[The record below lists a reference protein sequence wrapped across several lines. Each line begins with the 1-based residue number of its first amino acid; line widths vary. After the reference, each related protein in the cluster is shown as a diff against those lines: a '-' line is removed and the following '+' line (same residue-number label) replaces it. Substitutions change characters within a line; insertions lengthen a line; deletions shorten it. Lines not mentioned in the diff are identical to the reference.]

1 MVAVEEIFKQKVVVA
16 TSVMDNGISIHD
28 IEMRNMVIIADT
40 KEEFIQMLGRK
51 RRSKLEA
58 PGKLKLYILQ
68 RRKEDFIRRKNGVYK
83 RIKVINTYRGNSG
96 SLLEDIMKLENVY
109 ESARHAYY
117 VDQGMLKLNSLAEE
131 Q

>member
-58 PGKLKLYILQ
+58 PGKLKLYITE
-68 RRKEDFIRRKNGVYK
+68 KEGR
-83 RIKVINTYRGNSG
+83 
-96 SLLEDIMKLENVY
+96 L
-109 ESARHAYY
+109 
-117 VDQGMLKLNSLAEE
+117 
-131 Q
+131 